1 MRGLGAKLCI
11 DFFYFYFANNFD
23 VLKSKRLCFL
33 LNKNINF
40 KKKRDKIENEIFHA
54 QFYKDE
60 GCALARI

>member
-40 KKKRDKIENEIFHA
+40 KKKRDKIENEISHT